1 MRITR
6 KPGLVLCT
14 GIVATALTA
23 APAVTQQASAILDE
37 ALAKYEARM
46 RGITNYT
53 VIQNAMGVTLTMK
66 YERRVIDGH
75 VAFLPASENRSDVRT
90 AQDMSRYFG
99 QLREHARYQ
108 GRETVDGHTTHV
120 LRIEG
125 SGGIDWANRFGEE
138 SGGAFVPDEFTMYID
153 AGDHVMRR
161 VIVKGN
167 VEING
172 SSKPVTNVIDYTDY
186 REVDGML
193 HPYLTKVRME
203 GAMQAVEISPEQ
215 RAEAEANLA
224 KLEKQMAEM
233 PQSQRAMM
241 EKMLGSQLE
250 MLRKLV
256 QSSALEV
263 TIEVQELR
271 VNEGT

>member
-1 MRITR
+1 
-6 KPGLVLCT
+6 
-14 GIVATALTA
+14 
-23 APAVTQQASAILDE
+23 
-37 ALAKYEARM
+37 
-46 RGITNYT
+46 
-53 VIQNAMGVTLTMK
+53 
-66 YERRVIDGH
+66 
-75 VAFLPASENRSDVRT
+75 
-90 AQDMSRYFG
+90 
-99 QLREHARYQ
+99 
-108 GRETVDGHTTHV
+108 
-120 LRIEG
+120 
-125 SGGIDWANRFGEE
+125 
-138 SGGAFVPDEFTMYID
+138 
-153 AGDHVMRR
+153 
-161 VIVKGN
+161 
-167 VEING
+167 
-172 SSKPVTNVIDYTDY
+172 
-186 REVDGML
+186 ML